1 MFLYQREA
9 RFQICM
15 HSHALFL
22 LHGHGSGAVE
32 HCMHKPE
39 IDEVSP
45 SPEGSP
51 TVEDISRLDKREW

>member
-1 MFLYQREA
+1 
-9 RFQICM
+9 M